1 MYKILYYLNFL
12 YTVLSYNIVHN
23 VKPINKKSILF
34 FPAKLKQNMPNELYS
49 NFLFKL
55 GEQYEIYIG
64 KDNMEENKKL
74 IQEIPD
80 NENLCIVSH
89 SSSANDAI
97 ELSEDVTIKKLVLI
111 DPIEFHK
118 KNEVSNPLSNLM
130 INADEFDNKI
140 NDFLEADKIEMVK
153 NAIWKKKE
161 NKEDNINLNNISN
174 VLILKNKISEKWRFI
189 PPIPPIDYLS
199 IDIDNIKSDNKNITN
214 LDFFG
219 HFDILD
225 SPWAN
230 FAHKTVSKGNQ
241 NRENSNIE
249 EYHKYLVNLINDF
262 NL

>member
-1 MYKILYYLNFL
+1 
-12 YTVLSYNIVHN
+12 
-23 VKPINKKSILF
+23 
-34 FPAKLKQNMPNELYS
+34 
-49 NFLFKL
+49 
-55 GEQYEIYIG
+55 
-64 KDNMEENKKL
+64 
-74 IQEIPD
+74 
-80 NENLCIVSH
+80 
-89 SSSANDAI
+89 
-97 ELSEDVTIKKLVLI
+97 
-111 DPIEFHK
+111 
-118 KNEVSNPLSNLM
+118 M

-214 LDFFG
+214 LDYFG